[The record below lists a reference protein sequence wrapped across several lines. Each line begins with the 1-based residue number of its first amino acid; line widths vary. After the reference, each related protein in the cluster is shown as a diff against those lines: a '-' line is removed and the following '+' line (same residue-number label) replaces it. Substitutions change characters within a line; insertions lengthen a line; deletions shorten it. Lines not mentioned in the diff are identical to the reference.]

1 MGHKIKILK
10 KWLLGNARGNFRADA
25 LWNFLSGMEYSLQS
39 AVLVLIVARSNGLH
53 EAGAFSIAYAVTQ
66 MMATIGSYGMRGFQ
80 VSDCKD
86 EYPFCTYFSS
96 RIITVLGMV
105 CICMVYCWK
114 HGYGMHKAALVVP
127 LCLYRALEDMED
139 VMHGEMQKAGKL
151 STGAKIEAVRML
163 MSTAAF
169 AACCF
174 IARNAIVASVA
185 LVSCAFIFMVAL
197 NMLVLRDFPKISLAW
212 EPTGVGKLLLD
223 CFPVCVSG
231 FLYNY
236 LVNVPK
242 YAIEHNLSDEL
253 QAVFSILF
261 MPIFAINLISGFLYK
276 PLIANMGIL
285 WEKMEIKRFLGM
297 AGRQF
302 CFIAVLTVVAAISGA
317 AVGLDLLGSIYGVE
331 LSAYR
336 GLFVLLLIFGGLAA
350 SDAFLLVALTVI
362 RKQQWAIVAYM
373 VAVFC
378 AWACM
383 DKAVCAFGL
392 FGAGILYGAVTGI
405 VMLALLSAFLG
416 AVYAACKNNPC
427 LAFDGHS
434 LSGRKERDVY
444 DRDREENLP

>member
-1 MGHKIKILK
+1 MKILK
-10 KWLLGNARGNFRADA
+10 KWLLGNGRGNFRADV
-25 LWNFLSGMEYSLQS
+25 LWNFLSGMGYSLQS

-53 EAGAFSIAYAVTQ
+53 DAGAFSIAYTVTQ

-86 EYPFCTYFSS
+86 EYPFSAYFSS

-105 CICMVYCWK
+105 CICMAYCWK
-114 HGYGMHKAALVVP
+114 HGYGMHKVALAIP
-127 LCLYRALEDMED
+127 LCLYRALEGMED

-151 STGAKIEAVRML
+151 STGAKIEAARML

-174 IARNAIVASVA
+174 ITRNAIVASVA
-185 LVSCAFIFMVAL
+185 LVSCAFIFMAAL
-197 NMLVLRDFPKISLAW
+197 NMLVLGDFPKISLAW
-212 EPTGVGKLLLD
+212 EPAGVGRLLLD
-223 CFPVCVSG
+223 CLPVCAGG

-261 MPIFAINLISGFLYK
+261 MPIFAINLLSGFLYK
-276 PLIANMGIL
+276 PLITNMGIL
-285 WEKMEIKRFLGM
+285 WEEREIKRFLGM

-302 CFIAVLTVVAAISGA
+302 CFIAALTAAAAISGA
-317 AVGLDLLGSIYGVE
+317 AVGLDLLGAIYGVG

-336 GLFVLLLIFGGLAA
+336 GLFALLLIFGGLAA

-373 VAVFC
+373 LAVFC
-378 AWACM
+378 AWASM

-392 FGAGILYGAVTGI
+392 LGAGILYGAMTGI
-405 VMLALLSAFLG
+405 VMLVLLSVFLG
-416 AVYAACKNNPC
+416 TVYAACKNNPC
-427 LAFDGHS
+427 LAVDGCG
-434 LSGRKERDVY
+434 LSIRRKERDVH
-444 DRDREENLP
+444 DRDREENIQ